1 MYGDADVVVADGFS
15 GNIAL
20 KSIEGCGKTVSD
32 ILSKAFRKSFGSRI
46 SYLFAKKQL
55 KKLKLMLDY
64 SAMGGT
70 IFLGLQKTVIKS
82 HGSSMAKSI
91 TPSVLQAVDA
101 YEGGLIRSLTES
113 FENLVSQEGGDE

>member
-1 MYGDADVVVADGFS
+1 M
-15 GNIAL
+15 